1 MQDTVDPASLALIA
15 DIGGTNARF
24 ALTDLSSAR
33 AQVIDARSLDASAF
47 ASLQHAAEHYLAAVG
62 VQPRHAAFA
71 VACPVNGEEIRLTNR
86 AWSFTRSELQ
96 CALGLERLHVLND
109 FGAVSWSVPALADD
123 EQVTVHGSE
132 DAPLHGPISVLGPGT
147 GLGVAMLVGAG
158 AADQSPDWR
167 VVETEGG
174 HVSFAPLGDEEVAI
188 ARWFTARFGRVSNER
203 LLCGSGLSHI
213 DAVLRGA
220 VDHVTGQHQDLREPA
235 DIVAAALEGH
245 DLAARRTLA
254 RFCAVLGSVAG
265 DAALIHGARTVMLA
279 GGIVPRFIPFL
290 RSSAFRERFLAKGR
304 FAAYLESVT
313 IRVITHGCP
322 GLLGAAMSLRAHPSS
337 HAIPNERAP

>member
-1 MQDTVDPASLALIA
+1 MKHAVHASELALIA

-24 ALTDLSSAR
+24 ALTDLSAPH
-33 AQVIDARSLDASAF
+33 AQVLEPRSLEAAGF
-47 ASLQHAAEHYLAAVG
+47 ASLQHAAAHYLDAVG
-62 VQPRHAAFA
+62 VKPHHAAIA

-86 AWSFTRSELQ
+86 AWSFTRRELQ
-96 CALGLERLHVLND
+96 HALSLNSLQVLND
-109 FGAVSWSVPALADD
+109 FGAVAWSVPALRAD
-123 EQVTVHGSE
+123 EQVV
-132 DAPLHGPISVLGPGT
+132 LHGNDDDALSGPITVLGPGT
-147 GLGVAMLVGAG
+147 GLGVAMLVGASG
-158 AADQSPDWR
+158 HWQ

-174 HVSFAPLGDEEVAI
+174 HVSFAPLGEEELNI

-220 VDHVTGQHQDLREPA
+220 VDLATGQHQDLREPA

-265 DAALIHGARTVMLA
+265 DAALIHGARTVMIA
-279 GGIVPRFIPFL
+279 GGIVPRFVPFL

-304 FAAYLESVT
+304 FAAYLESVNV
-313 IRVITHGCP
+313 RVVTHTGP
-322 GLLGAAMSLRAHPSS
+322 GLLGAAMALRADI
-337 HAIPNERAP
+337 AQEATA